1 MEYNQLI
8 KTNVFFWGPL
18 ETKEPYRLQ
27 MFSISI
33 SNHSGVWQKVKQS
46 KMMFSIS
53 IQEISIKKLTFVVV
67 VQDDFFFFFWL

>member
-46 KMMFSIS
+46 SLCNLEEL
-53 IQEISIKKLTFVVV
+53 QRYL
-67 VQDDFFFFFWL
+67 